1 MGPFLLSIALDLGLV
16 LWLASPPKVWTPR
29 GARCY
34 TATEFV
40 HFLAGGAHQSPP
52 YGVTAMAKGKT
63 AKGSASSKVE
73 AKGAKPAAAKT
84 AKVPAKD
91 AKATAPKA
99 PPPKDTK
106 AAKAPLAKP
115 VKDAKAPP
123 AKAPPAK
130 EAKAPKEVKAP
141 KAPAAPVA
149 APVAPPPAGPLVPR
163 KKKNVKRGAPPML
176 PRRGVRRPDPN
187 ATPSPP
193 RAATVPGSLHAPAR
207 VPEGA
212 DQLKHRIN
220 TVMSL
225 LGQLKALK
233 RSLQRQ
239 FFEAGQ
245 LLLRLSEPELYKARG
260 YGSFEIF
267 VEREVEREL
276 GIGRS
281 QAHDLVTITRVFQR
295 EAAEELGLERLRAG
309 LRALY
314 PEAST
319 LGSQSSSGNG

>member
-1 MGPFLLSIALDLGLV
+1 
-16 LWLASPPKVWTPR
+16 
-29 GARCY
+29 
-34 TATEFV
+34 
-40 HFLAGGAHQSPP
+40 
-52 YGVTAMAKGKT
+52 MAKGKT

-99 PPPKDTK
+99 PPAKDSK
-106 AAKAPLAKP
+106 GAKAPAKP
-115 VKDAKAPP
+115 APAPPKAAPAKAPAAKPAGKDAKAAKP
-123 AKAPPAK
+123 A
-130 EAKAPKEVKAP
+130 
-141 KAPAAPVA
+141 AAPVA
-149 APVAPPPAGPLVPR
+149 APEAPPAGPLVPR

-187 ATPSPP
+187 ATPAPP

-212 DQLKHRIN
+212 DQLKQRIN

-225 LGQLKALK
+225 LSQLKGLK

-239 FFEAGQ
+239 FFDAG
-245 LLLRLSEPELYKARG
+245 LLLQRLSEPELYKARG

-281 QAHDLVTITRVFQR
+281 QAHDLVTITRVFQQK
-295 EAAEELGLERLRAG
+295 AAEELGLERLRAA

-314 PEAST
+314 PEVPAISPQ
-319 LGSQSSSGNG
+319 GASGNG

>member
-1 MGPFLLSIALDLGLV
+1 
-16 LWLASPPKVWTPR
+16 
-29 GARCY
+29 
-34 TATEFV
+34 
-40 HFLAGGAHQSPP
+40 
-52 YGVTAMAKGKT
+52 MAKGKT

-91 AKATAPKA
+91 VKATAPKA
-99 PPPKDTK
+99 PPAKDAK
-106 AAKAPLAKP
+106 GAKAPAKP
-115 VKDAKAPP
+115 AAPAAKPAAAPAKAAP

-130 EAKAPKEVKAP
+130 PAGKDSKPAKPAA
-141 KAPAAPVA
+141 AAPVA
-149 APVAPPPAGPLVPR
+149 APEAPPAGPLVPR

-187 ATPSPP
+187 ATPAPP

-212 DQLKHRIN
+212 DQLKQRIN

-225 LGQLKALK
+225 LSQLKGLK

-239 FFEAGQ
+239 FFDAG
-245 LLLRLSEPELYKARG
+245 LLLQRLSEPELYKARG

-281 QAHDLVTITRVFQR
+281 QAHDLVTITRVFQQK
-295 EAAEELGLERLRAG
+295 AAEELGLERLRAA

-314 PEAST
+314 PEVPAISPQ
-319 LGSQSSSGNG
+319 GASGNG